1 MTSSTLLI
9 LSKRRA
15 SKDAQPSCNKP
26 IAHSV
31 QMTRLLSALRFA
43 VLSAFLISLAACT
56 PAPSCAPPAASMSVT
71 ELYFGRNIPGGGEVA
86 DADWRRFLDDVVTP
100 RFPEG
105 FTVLDG
111 VGQYRMADG
120 IIIRERSKVLVVIAK
135 GGDAGLRLAEVVA
148 EYKRRFR
155 QESVMRRDGISCVS
169 FP

>member
-1 MTSSTLLI
+1 MG
-9 LSKRRA
+9 
-15 SKDAQPSCNKP
+15 
-26 IAHSV
+26 
-31 QMTRLLSALRFA
+31 
-43 VLSAFLISLAACT
+43 
-56 PAPSCAPPAASMSVT
+56 VT
-71 ELYFGRNIPGGGEVA
+71 ELYFGRNIPGGGEVS

-111 VGQYRMADG
+111 EGQYRMADG

-135 GGDAGLRLAEVVA
+135 GGDAGLRSAEAVA

-155 QESVMRRDGISCVS
+155 QESVLRRDGVSCVS